1 MGQEIIFVIG
11 DVKIML
17 MNIMNES
24 DQTGYYTSKWGNSYE
39 DLGF

>member
-1 MGQEIIFVIG
+1 MGYKIPFVIG

-17 MNIMNES
+17 INIMIGS
-24 DQTGYYTSKWGNSYE
+24 DQTGNYVGKWGNSYE